1 MRRGPAAAVLLG
13 SLVALAGCQDL
24 RDFTGTWS
32 GPRVGG
38 EHVRQGFG
46 SGASATLEI
55 NGIDLDGINA
65 RLSTNDDRFGGA
77 TIVAVP
83 GAEADVLTTMTFD
96 GSPLRVFIAFAE
108 ARDGGGAATAFISL
122 YSDDRIEMRLL
133 RGGDNP
139 LYGIFAL
146 APTGD

>member
-1 MRRGPAAAVLLG
+1 MEPGPAAAVLLG

-38 EHVRQGFG
+38 EHVRRGFG
-46 SGASATLEI
+46 SDANATLEV
-55 NGIDLDGINA
+55 NDIDLDDIDA
-65 RLSTNDDRFGGA
+65 RLSTNDDLFDGA
-77 TIVAVP
+77 RIVAVRE
-83 GAEADVLTTMTFD
+83 AEADVLTTMTFD

-108 ARDGGGAATAFISL
+108 TRDGGGDATAFISL
-122 YSDDRIEMRLL
+122 YSDDRIELRLL
-133 RGGDNP
+133 RGGNEP

-146 APTGD
+146 TDTGD